1 MEKSKSF
8 LAVLL
13 VLVLLSGQLSAQSF
27 SEKTDEQLI
36 QMLEQELN
44 KQEQLVNQQAK
55 HLQNLQEQLKRQSEL
70 NKTLQEQMN
79 NLQNQLEQADKSLM
93 NSKKG
98 TLKDKII
105 IGSMCLLSGFA
116 IGSTIV
122 YINK

>member
-55 HLQNLQEQLKRQSEL
+55 HLQ
-70 NKTLQEQMN
+70 TLQEQMN